1 MTTIFIMSSDFRQ
14 TLKHNLNQQTLK
26 ERLVEEGFGN
36 KMEYSIE
43 LKTEME
49 MEIKKNRKKKL

>member
-1 MTTIFIMSSDFRQ
+1 MSSDFRQ